1 MGMFILT
8 GKFKSLSKMY
18 ANKLTQ
24 DAITKVEKKDPK
36 DGKWKALKMPSK
48 RAIEFSE
55 DVFYE

>member
-1 MGMFILT
+1 
-8 GKFKSLSKMY
+8 MY